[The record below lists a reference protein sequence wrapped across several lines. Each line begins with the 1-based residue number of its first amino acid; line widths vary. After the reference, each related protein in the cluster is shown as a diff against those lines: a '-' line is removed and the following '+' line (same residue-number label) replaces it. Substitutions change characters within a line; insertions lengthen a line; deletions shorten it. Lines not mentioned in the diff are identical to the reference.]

1 MTIVTLYALFGDDV
15 RLLAFSKTA
24 DDYFNA
30 TTTVCLVFF
39 ALELILSSLS
49 KPGYLNSFYFWLD
62 LIATISLIPDIG
74 FMWNPLIGID
84 EEDSGSTDTD

>member
-15 RLLAFSKTA
+15 RLLGFNKTA
-24 DDYFNA
+24 DEYFNA
-30 TTTVCLVFF
+30 ITTVCLAFF
-39 ALELILSSLS
+39 ALELIISSLA

-62 LIATISLIPDIG
+62 LIATLSLIPDIG

-84 EEDSGSTDTD
+84 ETDSGSDDAD